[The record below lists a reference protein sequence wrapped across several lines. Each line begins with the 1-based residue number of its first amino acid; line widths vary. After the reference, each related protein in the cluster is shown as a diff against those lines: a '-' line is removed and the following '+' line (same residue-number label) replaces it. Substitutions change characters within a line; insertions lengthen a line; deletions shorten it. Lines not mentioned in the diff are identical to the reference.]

1 MLGIRVPNQ
10 LLFSACQYKFSS
22 GPANSSGLDKIQ
34 TLSAKGI
41 NGTDNLGMS
50 NDKGHSHPLLA
61 IRNSYMFFDPAKFEL
76 LLHEQ
81 LNCR

>member
-1 MLGIRVPNQ
+1 MHMLGIRVPNQ
-10 LLFSACQYKFSS
+10 LLFSACQYKYYS

-50 NDKGHSHPLLA
+50 NDKGHSHPILA
-61 IRNSYMFFDPAKFEL
+61 IQFVHVF
-76 LLHEQ
+76 
-81 LNCR
+81 